1 MTIDINANR
10 NQHLNQDLNTWLTH
24 CVNVIQRKLTRKEK
38 VFLTRCYRINVVSGL
53 PICYDDFKGV
63 LGDNYKGN
71 FRAIKYKL
79 KALFEVVDT
88 GKPKYYKMVGLY
100 LDKELTDSYT
110 SMPISARIYADLDTL
125 FALSKHEKLQMHGI
139 LFMCKTSGLYSA
151 LLDQRYPITNNNS
164 ITLHLDVDNVV
175 DVSITLY
182 STENMLVRL
191 GCTFNPFS
199 YDDNGIIL
207 LIFLLG
213 KIEHCLKFL
222 SKTDFQIEPVTKWRW
237 KHFDLNRDS
246 IHYDFPT
253 DDYTIRLVFG
263 HIQIY
268 NKKLPDGKER
278 IRIEEQLDIDNTI
291 EEVIHT
297 PKFVKAS
304 ELERK
309 EAEYH
314 EDEK

>member
-1 MTIDINANR
+1 MQRT
-10 NQHLNQDLNTWLTH
+10 LT
-24 CVNVIQRKLTRKEK
+24 LKEK
-38 VFLTRCYRINVVSGL
+38 NFLTRCYRINVVSGL
-53 PICYDDFKGV
+53 PICYEDFKDV

-71 FRAIKYKL
+71 FRAIKHKFNI
-79 KALFEVVDT
+79 LFEVVQN
-88 GKPKYYKMVGLY
+88 GKPKYYKMAGLY
-100 LDKELTDSYT
+100 LDKELTDKYT
-110 SMPISARIYADLDTL
+110 GMPIPARIYADLDTI
-125 FALSKHEKLQMHGI
+125 FALAKHEKLQMHGI
-139 LFMCKTSGLYSA
+139 LFECKTSGLYSA
-151 LLDQRYPITNNNS
+151 LLEQGHPIGSNNA
-164 ITLHLDVDNVV
+164 ITISLDVDKIV

-199 YDDNGIIL
+199 YDDNGIIS

-213 KIEHCLKFL
+213 KIEYCLKIL
-222 SKTDFQIEPVTKWRW
+222 SKTDFQIEPIIKWRW

-253 DDYTIRLVFG
+253 DDYTIHLIFG
-263 HIQIY
+263 HIQVY
-268 NKKLPDGKER
+268 NKKFPDGKER

-309 EAEYH
+309 EGE
-314 EDEK
+314 